1 MQSVAKG
8 TAAAPTYGNADH
20 ERSPVR
26 LRWLLVLV
34 ALVTA
39 LAFLPILS
47 NGWVDRDDPDNF
59 LDNPSYRG
67 IGLAQLRWAIS
78 TFYLGVYQ
86 PLAWMLLGAQY
97 EVCGLMPWGYHLS
110 SLVMHCA
117 NAVLL
122 VTLAAAFLKLGGRRP
137 LPEKAL
143 DHESQY
149 LGVAAAALLFAVHP
163 LRVEVVAWVSCQPYL
178 PCAFFTMLAVLAYL
192 RREYASAAGRAAWLV
207 TAWLLYVLAL
217 LCKAPALTLPA
228 VLLLIDVFPLRRFS
242 GELRSRWASILAAV
256 LEKLPFVAVGVLFF
270 VLTVEGKY
278 ISNPLMFSEDSLG
291 LGQRLARSGY
301 SAGFYIEKTVWPS
314 GLAADY
320 EWFETNVVCRS
331 MVHSR
336 RTGHGCH
343 HVVCRHGR
351 QPMAGTGCRL
361 VRLSAP
367 AGTRFGV
374 HPIRSYSCRGPVCL
388 RCLDPVV
395 LGFVI
400 RSGVTLGRD

>member
-1 MQSVAKG
+1 MSLADRPNAVGRKRNGGGAHLRQR
-8 TAAAPTYGNADH
+8 ADH

-192 RREYASAAGRAAWLV
+192 RREYASAAG
-207 TAWLLYVLAL
+207 
-217 LCKAPALTLPA
+217 
-228 VLLLIDVFPLRRFS
+228 
-242 GELRSRWASILAAV
+242 
-256 LEKLPFVAVGVLFF
+256 
-270 VLTVEGKY
+270 
-278 ISNPLMFSEDSLG
+278 
-291 LGQRLARSGY
+291 
-301 SAGFYIEKTVWPS
+301 
-314 GLAADY
+314 
-320 EWFETNVVCRS
+320 
-331 MVHSR
+331 
-336 RTGHGCH
+336 
-343 HVVCRHGR
+343 
-351 QPMAGTGCRL
+351 
-361 VRLSAP
+361 
-367 AGTRFGV
+367 
-374 HPIRSYSCRGPVCL
+374 
-388 RCLDPVV
+388 
-395 LGFVI
+395 
-400 RSGVTLGRD
+400 